1 MRLQAA
7 AERSSENFR
16 AEFKNTDEIV
26 VEIVNRRLN
35 GENICDL
42 ARLFHERLAEM
53 TSQTIFELSER
64 TKIKI
69 VALSGGVFQNSLLT
83 TLLTEKLRRAGL
95 KILRHG
101 LIPPNDGGI
110 CLGQAIYAKNLL

>member
-1 MRLQAA
+1 M
-7 AERSSENFR
+7 
-16 AEFKNTDEIV
+16 NTNEIFDEILT
-26 VEIVNRRLN
+26 RRLN

-53 TSQTIFELSER
+53 TAQKVFELSGL
-64 TKIKI
+64 TKIKT

-83 TLLTEKLRRAGL
+83 SLTMEKLRRRSL
-95 KILRHG
+95 KILRHK

-110 CLGQAIYAKNLL
+110 CIGQAIYAQKIF